1 MYGSGQYRADAKHN
15 VRPEVVR
22 GTNVCEVE
30 MDYYERRAEE
40 ETERADAAT
49 DPVAAQVHRQLA
61 TLYRVKAAELGGL
74 ERLHIVPAVA
84 AS

>member
-1 MYGSGQYRADAKHN
+1 
-15 VRPEVVR
+15 
-22 GTNVCEVE
+22 